1 MGSILNFFTETL
13 QDPLF
18 SSLIIVGLGLLVGVI
33 KINGI
38 NLGIAGIFIVG
49 MVCGFFGMTTPDDL
63 TLFGLLT
70 FIYVIGIQ
78 GGSAFFNSMSK
89 KGLPYLFVTLVMTG
103 MSSIAC
109 IIFGKLLGMNNNDI
123 VGVYNGALNNS
134 AGLAILMENPQ
145 WGKAPLPSY
154 GLTFP
159 IGVVATVI
167 AVQLIPKL
175 LKKNMLQEYQKI
187 KEQEQLNEKKIS
199 RVMSSKFIVENADI
213 IGKTLKELNFSSKI
227 GATIEVIK
235 KHGEETLTLPTA
247 DTVLEE
253 NDIIKVNG
261 TEESLKEFSKTIGR
275 KTFERMSDPNIT
287 SARIVMTNHTIHH
300 KKLYETDI
308 PKKSIIVTKVERA
321 GISFRPSY
329 NFVLELGDILIVV
342 GRKKDV
348 ERAEKYIGK
357 AGVTSPGV
365 DIISLAL
372 GCGIG
377 IMLGKI
383 NIPIPYLGT
392 FTLGSAGGA
401 LFVGLF
407 LGYMH
412 RFGIFTNQISQQA
425 KNVIKD
431 IGISIFLAGV
441 GTSSGA
447 ALIGIDTNGMSKM
460 FILAFLILIVTI
472 SSVFYYSFKIAKM
485 DFIKSL
491 ACLSGIMYQS
501 AAIITVNTAV
511 HSEEPTEYFATCY
524 PLATFGVI
532 ISAQLV
538 AQILLLIG

>member
-1 MGSILNFFTETL
+1 MDSIISFFTDIL
-13 QDPLF
+13 KDPLF
-18 SSLIIVGLGLLVGVI
+18 STLIIVGLGLLFGVI
-33 KINGI
+33 KVNGI
-38 NLGIAGIFIVG
+38 KLGIAGIFIIG
-49 MVCGFFGMTTPDDL
+49 MICGFFGMTTPDDL
-63 TLFGLLT
+63 TLYGLLT

-89 KGLPYLFVTLVMTG
+89 KGIPYLLVTVVMTG
-103 MSSIAC
+103 ISSIAG
-109 IIFGKLLGMNNNDI
+109 IIFGKLLGMSNNDI

-159 IGVVATVI
+159 IGIVATVI
-167 AVQLIPKL
+167 AVQLIPNI
-175 LKKNMLQEYQKI
+175 LKKNMLEEYQKN
-187 KEQEQLNEKKIS
+187 KENLNEKKFS
-199 RVMSSKFIVENADI
+199 RIISSKFIVENANV
-213 IGKTLKELNFSSKI
+213 IGKTLKELDFRAKI

-235 KHGEETLTLPTA
+235 KHGQETLTLPTA

-300 KKLYETDI
+300 KELYETDI
-308 PKKSIIVTKVERA
+308 PKKSIIVTRVERA

-348 ERAEKYIGK
+348 EEAEKYIGK

-365 DIISLAL
+365 DIISLTL
-372 GCGIG
+372 GCALG

-383 NIPIPYLGT
+383 NIPIPYLGS

-401 LFVGLF
+401 LFAGLF
-407 LGYMH
+407 LGYTH
-412 RFGIFTNQISQQA
+412 RFGILTNQISEQG

-447 ALIGIDTNGMSKM
+447 ALIGIYTNGMAKM
-460 FILAFLILIVTI
+460 FILAFLILIITI
-472 SSVFYYSFKIAKM
+472 SAVFYYCFKIAKM

-491 ACLSGIMYQS
+491 ACLSGVMYQS
-501 AAIITVNTAV
+501 AAIITVNTAI

-538 AQILLLIG
+538 AQIVLLMG